1 MENSV
6 EFSDGQV
13 LFDTGVRVVDRD
25 GWHADRGNE
34 NPGAESPLSFPLAL
48 SARRLADRA
57 AVVTAPARKTTA

>member
-1 MENSV
+1 METSV

-13 LFDTGVRVVDRD
+13 WCDTGASFVCYDRLHAGRV
-25 GWHADRGNE
+25 NK
-34 NPGAESPLSFPLAL
+34 NQGAESPLSFPLAL